1 MAERV
6 TYGQLR
12 RVLSSLGFRETRRAE
27 GIGLSHSETDTLF
40 LFRPYKESDKV
51 QPAEVFHVRELLDAK
66 DLLRADSFDAL
77 LTKAPA

>member
-1 MAERV
+1 
-6 TYGQLR
+6 
-12 RVLSSLGFRETRRAE
+12 
-27 GIGLSHSETDTLF
+27 LF